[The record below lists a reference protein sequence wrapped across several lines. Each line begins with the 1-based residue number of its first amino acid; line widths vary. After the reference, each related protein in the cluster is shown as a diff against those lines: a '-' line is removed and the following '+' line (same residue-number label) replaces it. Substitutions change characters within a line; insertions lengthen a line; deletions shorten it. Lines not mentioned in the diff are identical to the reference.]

1 MEVLEKDKEQE
12 NVEMVKIFDPN
23 DCQDSENKPEKRLK
37 IGDHY
42 LVRRSNNTWRKYE
55 HFYLLI

>member
-1 MEVLEKDKEQE
+1 MEVLEKDRDQE
-12 NVEMVKIFDPN
+12 NVEMVKLFDSN
-23 DCQDSENKPEKRLK
+23 DCQDNENKPEKSLK

-55 HFYLLI
+55 HF